1 MRKWLLLII
10 AVGVLIVTA
19 CQKQESTAQPPP
31 IITEEIDNNVT
42 MPPIIDQTSPKPTN
56 ESTPNDNEP
65 QQLQPEQL
73 AQLIVEK
80 LAQGQL
86 IDIAPYVAE
95 DVAVR
100 FSPYPY
106 IREDVDFELTQLQF
120 VTAMSADTIVTA
132 REYDGSGE
140 PMELTF
146 AQYYHEFINDR
157 AYATDAVVGVNTTNG
172 LGSMIQNW
180 QDIYSTEQYT
190 SVEYYIEGTAEYEG
204 MDWNSLRLVFEEQ
217 AGQYF
222 LVAVIHGQWTM

>member
-10 AVGVLIVTA
+10 AVVALTVTG
-19 CQKQESTAQPPP
+19 CQKQESNTQTPP
-31 IITEEIDNNVT
+31 IVTENIDHNAT
-42 MPPIIDQTSPKPTN
+42 KPPVVDQTTPIPTN
-56 ESTPNDNEP
+56 EPIPNDIEP
-65 QQLQPEQL
+65 EQLQPEQL

-80 LAQGQL
+80 FAQGKL
-86 IDIAPYVAE
+86 ADIAPYVAE

-106 IREDVDFELTQLQF
+106 IRKDVDFELSQSQF
-120 VTAMSADTIVTA
+120 ATAMSSDSVVTA

-146 AQYYHEFINDR
+146 AQYYNEFINDR
-157 AYATDAVVGVNTTNG
+157 AYATEAVIGVNTTNG

-180 QDIYSTEQYT
+180 QEIYSSEQYT

-204 MDWNSLRLVFEEQ
+204 MDWNSLRLVFEEHDD
-217 AGQYF
+217 QYF
-222 LVAVIHGQWTM
+222 LVAVIHGQWTI